1 MFPQSPSEQNLS
13 LQLTQLFPAAKDRVF
28 RAWTQKD
35 ALEKWFGPE
44 GLRTT
49 VLELELNE
57 GGRYRFQMAGPEGPP
72 VDVYG
77 QYVEIVPEEK
87 LVFTWRWEDW
97 ENGVSDSLVTV
108 EFKEK
113 GQFTEVQLTHTQLP
127 SEEQVNAHT
136 FGWTS
141 TLASMEKFF
150 G

>member
-28 RAWTQKD
+28 RAWTEKD